1 MGFNLI
7 VFYVGAQEEELTK
20 LYDILETQ
28 RQEIEHLNHLL
39 DTMAGGG
46 SAAGQDLQ
54 TLSMN
59 VLEYFIDRTTIH
71 LLAKF
76 YLILV
81 IAGYLMHCF

>member
-1 MGFNLI
+1 MGLDLI

-39 DTMAGGG
+39 DSMAGGG

-54 TLSMN
+54 TLSQNIQWMYN
-59 VLEYFIDRTTIH
+59 CLTEQQYI
-71 LLAKF
+71 
-76 YLILV
+76 Y
-81 IAGYLMHCF
+81 

>member
-1 MGFNLI
+1 MFH
-7 VFYVGAQEEELTK
+7 VGAQEQELTK

-54 TLSMN
+54 TLSQN
-59 VLEYFIDRTTIH
+59 IQ
-71 LLAKF
+71 
-76 YLILV
+76 
-81 IAGYLMHCF
+81 